1 MKVPIRP
8 EGDVRAKG
16 NCSVNLRKLTSPF
29 ASGLIAFGAFAA
41 TATVASSVP
50 VGCVTGILVS
60 LALGYR
66 NRSGISPFMGGAICG
81 LVLWAALGMVLGGQ
95 AAVTSA
101 IILVPLVAAIAGV
114 LTIAFAAGCFFPMI
128 SWRK

>member
-1 MKVPIRP
+1 MNI
-8 EGDVRAKG
+8 
-16 NCSVNLRKLTSPF
+16 RKLTYPF

-41 TATVASSVP
+41 TAAVASSVP

-66 NRSGISPFMGGAICG
+66 IRSGISPFMGRAICG

-114 LTIAFAAGCFFPMI
+114 LTIAFAASCFFLMI
-128 SWRK
+128 SRRE